1 MKAFVITVMLIA
13 LFLLYRIAFP
23 KHVETKKG
31 NDIPVKRETNTDDVV
46 VKRRY
51 VCPAPGQ
58 PQPTPATALKSE
70 NQTEKADI
78 FAAGNENR
86 TTVIPSEKLDEVF
99 GTDPNPDD
107 LDIPPD
113 DDPDESEAE
122 EAEELRGTLGGD
134 ARLADGF
141 TYEEMATAIDAVNNP
156 SEETEKEAARV
167 LSGLEKTDMF
177 EQLVSSDAGR
187 ALRINAVLDH
197 YEQSVTPESANVD
210 SDKDLED
217 FDIMNFLS

>member
-1 MKAFVITVMLIA
+1 
-13 LFLLYRIAFP
+13 
-23 KHVETKKG
+23 
-31 NDIPVKRETNTDDVV
+31 
-46 VKRRY
+46 
-51 VCPAPGQ
+51 
-58 PQPTPATALKSE
+58 LKSE

-86 TTVIPSEKLDEVF
+86 TTVIPAEKLDEVF

-113 DDPDESEAE
+113 DETEELDGEE
-122 EAEELRGTLGGD
+122 EAEELRQTLGKD
-134 ARLADGF
+134 AEIAGGF
-141 TYEEMATAIDAVNNP
+141 TYEEMETAIDAANNP
-156 SEETEKEAARV
+156 KPETVAKEAAKA
-167 LSGLEKTDMF
+167 LSDLEKTDMF

-197 YEQSVTPESANVD
+197 YEQSATPESANVD